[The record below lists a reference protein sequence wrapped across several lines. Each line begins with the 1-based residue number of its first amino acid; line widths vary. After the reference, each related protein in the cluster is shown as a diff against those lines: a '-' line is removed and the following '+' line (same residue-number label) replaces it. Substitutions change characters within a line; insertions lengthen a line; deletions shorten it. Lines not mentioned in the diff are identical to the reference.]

1 MSEVNIIGIIESKT
15 LEIQV
20 EVQGTGPRGPQGPPG
35 ETYIHPDTHPA
46 AMIVESEERV
56 FLSNQEKTT
65 LLTFTESYVHDQLS
79 SSAVWIVMHNL
90 NKYPN
95 VTILDSAG
103 TLVIGEIEYLSKNS
117 LILRFAAEFSGKA
130 YLS

>member
-20 EVQGTGPRGPQGPPG
+20 EIIGSGPRGPQGPPG
-35 ETYIHPDTHPA
+35 EVYIHPDTHPA
-46 AMIVESEERV
+46 EMIVESEERV
-56 FLSNQEKTT
+56 FLSNQEKTA
-65 LLTFTESYVHDQLS
+65 LLSFTESYVHDQIA
-79 SSAVWIVMHNL
+79 SSAAWTVMHNL
-90 NKYPN
+90 SKYPN

-103 TLVIGEIEYLSKNS
+103 TLVIGEIEYISKNI
-117 LILRFAAEFSGKA
+117 LVLRFAAEFSGKA

>member
-56 FLSNQEKTT
+56 FLSNQEKTA
-65 LLTFTESYVHDQLS
+65 LLSFTESYVHDQLS
-79 SSAVWIVMHNL
+79 SSSTWTVIHNL

-117 LILRFAAEFSGKA
+117 LMLRFAAEFSGKG

>member
-1 MSEVNIIGIIESKT
+1 MSEVNIVGIIESKT

-46 AMIVESEERV
+46 AIIVESEERV
-56 FLSNQEKTT
+56 FLSNQEKTA
-65 LLTFTESYVHDQLS
+65 LLSFTESYVHDQLS
-79 SSAVWIVMHNL
+79 SSSTWTVIHNL

-117 LILRFAAEFSGKA
+117 LMLRFAAEFSGKA

>member
-20 EVQGTGPRGPQGPPG
+20 EIIGSGPRGPQGPPG
-35 ETYIHPDTHPA
+35 EIYVHPATHPA
-46 AMIVESEERV
+46 EMIVESEERV
-56 FLSNQEKTT
+56 FLSNQEKTA
-65 LLTFTESYVHDQLS
+65 LLSFTESYVHDQIA
-79 SSAVWIVMHNL
+79 SSATWTVMHNL

-103 TLVIGEIEYLSKNS
+103 TLVIGEIEYISKNI
-117 LILRFAAEFSGKA
+117 LVLRFAAEFSGKA

>member
-46 AMIVESEERV
+46 AIIVESEERV
-56 FLSNQEKTT
+56 FLSNQEKTA
-65 LLTFTESYVHDQLS
+65 LLSFTESYVHDQLS
-79 SSAVWIVMHNL
+79 SSSTWTVMHNL

-117 LILRFAAEFSGKA
+117 LMLRFSAEFSGKA

>member
-56 FLSNQEKTT
+56 FLSNQEKTA
-65 LLTFTESYVHDQLS
+65 LLSFTESYVHDQLS
-79 SSAVWIVMHNL
+79 SSAVWAVMHNL

>member
-46 AMIVESEERV
+46 AMIMESEERV
-56 FLSNQEKTT
+56 FLSNQEKTA
-65 LLTFTESYVHDQLS
+65 LLNFTESYVHDQLS

-103 TLVIGEIEYLSKNS
+103 TLVIGEIEYISKNS